1 MIVSKLKAATF
12 AVGMTSAAMASGQG
26 VPLGTTLGAI
36 DAPLPILEGG
46 ILTVAVVA
54 LVAGIR
60 LVQRKKNRKD

>member
-12 AVGMTSAAMASGQG
+12 AVGMTSAAMASGQD
-26 VPLGTTLGAI
+26 VSLGAQVLGGTG
-36 DAPLPILEGG
+36 LPILEGG

>member
-1 MIVSKLKAATF
+1 MIVSKLKAAAF
-12 AVGMTSAAMASGQG
+12 AVGLTSAAMASGQ
-26 VPLGTTLGAI
+26 VALGTTLGATGT
-36 DAPLPILEGG
+36 PLPILEGG